1 MGKLVP
7 LPIPER
13 NWEEITMDLI
23 VKLPP
28 SKDEAKIRPYDSIL
42 DARSFMLEGE
52 QMAVKYDVPVANK
65 IKDRMKVIA
74 NHLQHHLTQAQEWY
88 KKNADRH
95 RTTEVEFKVGEEVL
109 VSTKNVRTQRPTK
122 KLEMTW
128 MGPYR
133 IRRKLSNV
141 TYEVALPKDIRI
153 HPVFHIKLLK
163 PYKRSEEP
171 RLGNAKPP
179 PIAVDPEEGYII
191 HECHFIQWYNSY
203 PHIIVCKSLK
213 NVLTQTPNSALYNM
227 QVI

>member
-1 MGKLVP
+1 FLQQ
-7 LPIPER
+7 
-13 NWEEITMDLI
+13 
-23 VKLPP
+23 
-28 SKDEAKIRPYDSIL
+28 

-65 IKDRMKVIA
+65 IKDRMRVIA

-141 TYEVALPKDIRI
+141 TYEVALPKNIRI

-191 HECHFIQWYNSY
+191 MDIVDVRRRGRGFEYLIQWEGYGNDEQTWE
-203 PHIIVCKSLK
+203 PRKSLNDDVMLRIWHANNPSK
-213 NVLTQTPNSALYNM
+213 PSPFSEARQEGGGGDNVTDWTS
-227 QVI
+227 